1 MAAPLSPKKS
11 FSEALSTT
19 NRKIESISLVW
30 EDLNFSIRAKDTVKS
45 NFFRPVYKNKRIL
58 RNLYGRASSGELL
71 AIMGPTGC
79 GKTSL
84 MNVLA
89 ARVADIS
96 AANAKLTGAILVNGL
111 PRDDEAFR
119 RISAYVLQDD
129 RLYPHLTVNET
140 LMISAHFY
148 LPDFVTDNQKKE
160 LVGSV
165 ISELGLGKTVDTII
179 GDEKVRG
186 ISGGERKR
194 ANIAVQLISDPSI
207 LFLDEPTSGLD
218 SFQAQAVMEAMK
230 NMAMNGRLVITVIH
244 QPRSSIYDMF
254 DKLLLLSEGRAI
266 YHGDAAAASAY
277 FSGQGF
283 SMTKFFNPAD
293 YFLDLLSP
301 DTRTKELETESF
313 SRIELLAQKWNEK
326 LDLKEYHSLKV
337 SNNQEISVDTIPIRN
352 KLTVQRY
359 FRNFT
364 LLFWRA
370 FTELIRDRFTI
381 FIKCALT
388 TFFACIVG
396 AMYSSNGNDQSSIRD
411 REGLLFVITIN
422 QSFNNVIGVLNS
434 FPKEKIIVSRERSTG
449 AYDTLSYF
457 TAKFI
462 AETPIN
468 VFPSFVY
475 GCIVYWIVGLNS
487 ATFGYFILILLL
499 LAATAIS
506 LGLAVSAL
514 SPNVDVANAMGIPS
528 VIVALIFAGF
538 YINLDSL
545 PVVAEWIP
553 YISFMR
559 WAFQSFC
566 INEFKGQTFSCSAAA
581 SGSQCLPDGTAVLE
595 SLSFND
601 QTIHG
606 STLGLGVMLLFFFF
620 SAIVVLEVNRL
631 KFMKLGHV
639 GGNMKNFDDNEASEP
654 SQKTKMVLEINSER
668 LSP

>member
-293 YFLDLLSP
+293 YFLDLL
-301 DTRTKELETESF
+301 DRK
-313 SRIELLAQKWNEK
+313 
-326 LDLKEYHSLKV
+326 
-337 SNNQEISVDTIPIRN
+337 SV
-352 KLTVQRY
+352 V
-359 FRNFT
+359 
-364 LLFWRA
+364 
-370 FTELIRDRFTI
+370 
-381 FIKCALT
+381 
-388 TFFACIVG
+388 
-396 AMYSSNGNDQSSIRD
+396 
-411 REGLLFVITIN
+411 
-422 QSFNNVIGVLNS
+422 
-434 FPKEKIIVSRERSTG
+434 
-449 AYDTLSYF
+449 
-457 TAKFI
+457 
-462 AETPIN
+462 
-468 VFPSFVY
+468 
-475 GCIVYWIVGLNS
+475 
-487 ATFGYFILILLL
+487 
-499 LAATAIS
+499 
-506 LGLAVSAL
+506 
-514 SPNVDVANAMGIPS
+514 
-528 VIVALIFAGF
+528 
-538 YINLDSL
+538 
-545 PVVAEWIP
+545 
-553 YISFMR
+553 
-559 WAFQSFC
+559 
-566 INEFKGQTFSCSAAA
+566 
-581 SGSQCLPDGTAVLE
+581 
-595 SLSFND
+595 
-601 QTIHG
+601 
-606 STLGLGVMLLFFFF
+606 
-620 SAIVVLEVNRL
+620 
-631 KFMKLGHV
+631 
-639 GGNMKNFDDNEASEP
+639 
-654 SQKTKMVLEINSER
+654 
-668 LSP
+668 